1 MLQFYEASDSVQIKL
16 SNEAYLT
23 FVDLREYVEE
33 RMGTE
38 TWITLYEIDDSPGV
52 KNARFCALVSPDHL
66 SVSLAE
72 LDWDLRIG
80 STGVTFVEYGDD
92 TYRYLRLGDEPVE
105 PFVYC
110 REFAGMHN
118 SYFEIS
124 EEFRHFHNLY
134 EDKKAGNLIAI
145 DEAGDDIPVVRID
158 GKRVQARL
166 SYVKEYLTAR
176 DMCMLLF
183 FEFDRYSPR
192 SLAEIGIER
201 IEQSARADDCIY
213 RYFVDSCEDW
223 MSNSYKSFGRLRGKK
238 VIRGT
243 PKRRRATPWTTNR
256 KYEDFIIGLD
266 EDGDEVLFTCNEDK
280 LANFFGK
287 NPSAPQFLTPVFFKR
302 DVLGKYYGDARRY
315 SVEDSH
321 ITCGGLWSVRI
332 DNNHAQYVTVFL
344 GDLGH
349 MPHKE
354 QMYWRSFNIPPD
366 GQMSDTYFGRSIL
379 GQWLNPEA
387 SDLLFK
393 LRYER
398 FRTRWS
404 EAFDWNL
411 YKPLKAAD
419 AHYLGTLHIPSD
431 GNQADFDNQTMA
443 LAKVLIER
451 LNEAELAQRTEVADG
466 DKGIAKFEK
475 FLATEG
481 FHPAGM
487 RLEFLRNLQALRSG
501 PAHVKGATYEK
512 AARHFRVEEDGHQA
526 AFDSMLRSAI
536 DLLDALSDRFLPA
549 EPADALLDA
558 MDALAGDESEESGA

>member
-1 MLQFYEASDSVQIKL
+1 MDPRLDDEK
-16 SNEAYLT
+16 YLT
-23 FVDLREYVEE
+23 FVDLRQYVED

-38 TWITLYEIDDSPGV
+38 AWITLYEIDDGPGT

-66 SVSLAE
+66 SESLSE

-80 STGVTFVEYGDD
+80 AMGGTSVEYGDD
-92 TYRYLRLGDEPVE
+92 AYQYRRMSEQPVE
-105 PFVYC
+105 PFVYSRDFSGM
-110 REFAGMHN
+110 REP
-118 SYFEIS
+118 YFEMS

-134 EDKKAGNLIAI
+134 EDKKTGNLFAF
-145 DEAGDDIPVVRID
+145 DEAGDEIPVVRID
-158 GKRVQARL
+158 GRRVQARL
-166 SYVKEYLTAR
+166 GSIKEYLTAR
-176 DMCMLLF
+176 DMCLVLF
-183 FEFDRYSPR
+183 FEFDRYTAKSR
-192 SLAEIGIER
+192 AELGIER
-201 IEQSARADDCIY
+201 IERTATTDDY
-213 RYFVDSCEDW
+213 VHRYFVDSCDW
-223 MSNSYKSFGRLRGKK
+223 MTSYKTFARLRGKK
-238 VIRGT
+238 VIRGN
-243 PKRRRATPWTTNR
+243 PKRRRTPWTTER
-256 KYEDFIIGLD
+256 RYEDFIIGLD
-266 EDGDEVLFTCNEDK
+266 EDGNDVLFTCDEEK
-280 LANFFGK
+280 LSNFFGK
-287 NPSAPQFLTPVFFKR
+287 NPSAPQFLTPVFFRR
-302 DVLGKYYGDARRY
+302 DVLNKYYGDARRY

-321 ITCGGLWSVRI
+321 IACGGLWSVRI
-332 DNNHAQYVTVFL
+332 DNNHSQYVTVFL

-354 QMYWRSFNIPPD
+354 QLYWRSFNIPPD
-366 GQMSDTYFGRSIL
+366 GKISDTYFGRSFL

-404 EAFDWNL
+404 EAFDWDL

-419 AHYLGTLHIPSD
+419 AHYLGTLHIPSE

-481 FHPAGM
+481 FHPAGT

-501 PAHVKGATYEK
+501 PAHVKGAAYEK

-526 AFDSMLRSAI
+526 AFDGMLRSAI
-536 DLLDALSDRFLPA
+536 DLVDALSTHFLPADPVESVLDALGAD
-549 EPADALLDA
+549 EP
-558 MDALAGDESEESGA
+558 E